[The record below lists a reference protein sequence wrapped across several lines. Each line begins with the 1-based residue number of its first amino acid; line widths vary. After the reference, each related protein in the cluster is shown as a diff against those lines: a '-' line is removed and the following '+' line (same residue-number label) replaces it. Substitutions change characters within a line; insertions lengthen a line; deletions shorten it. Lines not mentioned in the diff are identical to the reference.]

1 MGLARPGAWPYA
13 QGVMIARQP
22 STIPAFAALVGGDR
36 VEVIADGPER
46 LARLIDLIDTAT
58 QSVRMLF
65 YIFAD
70 DASGTSV
77 RDALT
82 RAARRGV
89 RVMAMLDSFGSAGTP
104 DDFFAETREVGA
116 IVRWFGTRWTPRYL
130 IRNHQKL
137 VIIDDKLAMAGGF
150 NVEDSY
156 FAPTADRNGWTDLA
170 FTIDGP
176 AVASAIRWFDGL
188 AAWIALP
195 RPRFRN
201 LRRLVREWR
210 DDGDSVQWLV
220 GGPTIRLSP
229 WARTLRQDML
239 RAGNLALA
247 MAYFAPNAGVL
258 RRIGRIAKRGGAV
271 RLLLPARSDNG
282 ATVGASRLLYGFL
295 MKRGVAIA
303 EYEAQRLHAK
313 MIVIDDLV
321 LIGSANLDMRSLYV
335 NMELML
341 RVQDAGFARQC
352 RQWIEAL
359 DERSTQVTPELHRR
373 RAGPLNRLRWF
384 ASWLVVT
391 VIDYSVT
398 RRLNFGLKDE
408 E

>member
-1 MGLARPGAWPYA
+1 MSDFSVHVANNH
-13 QGVMIARQP
+13 I
-22 STIPAFAALVGGDR
+22 
-36 VEVIADGPER
+36 EVIGDGPDR
-46 LARLIDLIDTAT
+46 LARLIEMIDAANV
-58 QSVRMLF
+58 SVRIMF

-70 DASGTSV
+70 DRSGLAV

-82 RAARRGV
+82 RAAHRGV
-89 RVMAMLDSFGSAGTP
+89 RVVAMLDSFGSSATP
-104 DDFFAETREVGA
+104 DDFFVALRTAGA
-116 IVRWFGTRWTPRYL
+116 SVRWFGTRWTPRYL

-137 VIIDDKLAMAGGF
+137 VIVDDRLAMAGGF
-150 NVEDSY
+150 NIADGY
-156 FAPTADRNGWTDLA
+156 FAPVSERDGWTDLA

-176 AVASAIRWFDGL
+176 AVAPAIRWFDGL

-239 RAGNLALA
+239 HAGNLALA

-282 ATVGASRLLYGFL
+282 ATVGASRLLYRFL

-321 LIGSANLDMRSLYV
+321 LIGSANLDMRSLYI
-335 NMELML
+335 NMELTL
-341 RVQDAGFARQC
+341 RVQDAGFARRC

-359 DERSTQVTPELHRR
+359 DALSTQVTPELHRR
-373 RAGPLNRLRWF
+373 RAGLLNRLRWF